1 MKKMKHTLCMLLVL
15 SVLLSLCA
23 CGTSE
28 VDPTEPTGTQAPT
41 DPTQQQPKPTDPDQP
56 VTDPVATANPAGVYR
71 CTGIR
76 FSGEEQYGEAPEGDG
91 IEIYDDGMGMIYLG
105 DYICDL
111 LWNIEGN
118 RFTGGTIDESA
129 LPIEGTITG
138 DVLEVT
144 FDGMGL
150 RFEKKTQQELGDEAV
165 DFLRYMME
173 DTPQQFA
180 VAYLGWKES
189 DEDLQSLIAQKCPL
203 LLGSEPYISLIP
215 EERVF
220 GVKGEVY
227 CVVPKDPNMTVTI
240 KRLQDADNVE
250 DMVKEVLFEG
260 QMGEPFLLLAN
271 EGDFYQ
277 DTQVIFTDSQG
288 NRTLWYP
295 MLGQYYTAH
304 IPDNDDGAL
313 VGYDFSYYS
322 EVYPYGFN
330 LWMHDGWDWVEE
342 DYLTKTCWNRY
353 FEVVQG
359 DQYVAYNWSLN
370 LSEDGTGE
378 INLMSAEGTE
388 IYATYTGTWQLTEI
402 DAYPGLSLKMTCTEN
417 NAPMELP
424 ELIDEEY
431 VVLRAPEEDNILIG
445 IREGQE
451 FTPIFTESGDYCT
464 VWFGAVG

>member
-1 MKKMKHTLCMLLVL
+1 
-15 SVLLSLCA
+15 
-23 CGTSE
+23 
-28 VDPTEPTGTQAPT
+28 
-41 DPTQQQPKPTDPDQP
+41 
-56 VTDPVATANPAGVYR
+56 
-71 CTGIR
+71 
-76 FSGEEQYGEAPEGDG
+76 
-91 IEIYDDGMGMIYLG
+91 
-105 DYICDL
+105 
-111 LWNIEGN
+111 
-118 RFTGGTIDESA
+118 
-129 LPIEGTITG
+129 
-138 DVLEVT
+138 
-144 FDGMGL
+144 
-150 RFEKKTQQELGDEAV
+150 
-165 DFLRYMME
+165 
-173 DTPQQFA
+173 
-180 VAYLGWKES
+180 
-189 DEDLQSLIAQKCPL
+189 
-203 LLGSEPYISLIP
+203 
-215 EERVF
+215 
-220 GVKGEVY
+220 
-227 CVVPKDPNMTVTI
+227 MTVTI

-330 LWMHDGWDWVEE
+330 LWMKDGWDWVGE

-378 INLMSAEGTE
+378 IDLMSAEGTE

-417 NAPMELP
+417 NSPMELP
-424 ELIDEEY
+424 DLIDEEY

-445 IREGQE
+445 ILEGQE

-464 VWFGAVG
+464 VWYGAVG